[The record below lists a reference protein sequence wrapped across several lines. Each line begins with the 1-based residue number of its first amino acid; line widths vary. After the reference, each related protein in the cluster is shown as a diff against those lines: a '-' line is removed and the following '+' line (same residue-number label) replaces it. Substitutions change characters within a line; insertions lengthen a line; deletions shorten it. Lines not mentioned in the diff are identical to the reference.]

1 MSANALFIGAACIDV
16 VIYLERLPK
25 TEENVHPWKQTVSL
39 GGCACNAA
47 RAARLVCDRITF
59 AGPVGT
65 GVFGEL
71 AERELAKSGLSVSIR
86 TEKENGCCYCFV
98 EDGGKSTFMSV
109 HGGEY
114 AFDREWMRDID
125 RTKYDYVYASGL
137 EIEEPTGD
145 ALIDYLYEYPDR
157 KVVYCPGTRGAVLR
171 EKNERLLKLHPI
183 LHLNKKE
190 SCIMAENLFH
200 KQFSDWR
207 EAAKALQGITGETL
221 VVTLGKDG
229 AYAVS
234 NDFKYLVPEVETTVV
249 NAIGAGDTH
258 AGVLIGSL
266 CNGLSWKEALE
277 CANKWSAKA
286 VATETAVP
294 FARAIK

>member
-25 TEENVHPWKQTVSL
+25 TEENIHPWKQTVSL

-114 AFDREWMRDID
+114 AFDRCPNLRSVMI
-125 RTKYDYVYASGL
+125 
-137 EIEEPTGD
+137 GD
-145 ALIDYLYEYPDR
+145 
-157 KVVYCPGTRGAVLR
+157 G
-171 EKNERLLKLHPI
+171 
-183 LHLNKKE
+183 
-190 SCIMAENLFH
+190 
-200 KQFSDWR
+200 
-207 EAAKALQGITGETL
+207 
-221 VVTLGKDG
+221 
-229 AYAVS
+229 
-234 NDFKYLVPEVETTVV
+234 VETI
-249 NAIGAGDTH
+249 AKGAFD
-258 AGVLIGSL
+258 
-266 CNGLSWKEALE
+266 KDFALE
-277 CANKWSAKA
+277 RVVLPASVRTIAEKA
-286 VATETAVP
+286 FPENVELV
-294 FARAIK
+294 RA